1 VTGQPSISIPFSS
14 GPTLAYIHS
23 ENDTAT
29 LIDRIPVANDKT
41 RERAI
46 CRALLLTA
54 LKLLDDSE
62 PTSPVAPAAS

>member
-1 VTGQPSISIPFSS
+1 MTAQPSISIPFSS

-29 LIDRIPVANDKT
+29 LVDRIPVANDNL

-46 CRALLLTA
+46 CRALLQTA

-62 PTSPVAPAAS
+62 PAGPVARATR

>member
-1 VTGQPSISIPFSS
+1 MTDQPSISIPFAS

-23 ENDTAT
+23 EDDTAT
-29 LIDRIPVANDKT
+29 LIDRIPVTSDKH

-46 CRALLLTA
+46 CRALLQTA

-62 PTSPVAPAAS
+62 PTSPTDRAAR